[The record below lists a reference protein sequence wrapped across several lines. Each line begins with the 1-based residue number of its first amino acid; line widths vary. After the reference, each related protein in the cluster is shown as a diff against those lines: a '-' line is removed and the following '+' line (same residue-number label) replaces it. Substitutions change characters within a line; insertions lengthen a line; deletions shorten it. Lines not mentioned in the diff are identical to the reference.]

1 MEAKVW
7 LIGFIAVALL
17 FLNGCALQA
26 DMVDIQWDVDDLKAE
41 KQVTQKKLGV
51 IESYLNKTSSFSL
64 QNQADLGIRVDEMGY
79 EIQMLQGKLE
89 ENRHLLSELAR
100 QGDDQAYR
108 LTELLR
114 KMDLSEKQ
122 SGLKGMKHLKNEP
135 PKPEEGKREITILPG
150 KRITPREM
158 ETPGS
163 ARSGS
168 SNDLSG
174 GRVGGLTPTEAYNL
188 AYNDYI
194 RGNYDLAQIGFQN
207 FLNQFPSSS
216 LQASAHYWLGE
227 SYFNR
232 KEYKKAVDIFQTLL
246 QRYPRNDK
254 VPSALLKEGYAYL
267 ELGDNRKGK
276 GLLKKIIEQF
286 PFSNEAKLAKGRLAQ
301 IQ

>member
-1 MEAKVW
+1 METKVW
-7 LIGFIAVALL
+7 VTGFFVVALL
-17 FLNGCALQA
+17 FLNGCALYS
-26 DMVDIQWDVDDLKAE
+26 DMVDVRLEVDDLKEE
-41 KQVTQKKLGV
+41 KREVQKKLGV
-51 IESYLNKTSSFSL
+51 IESYFKKSSSFSL

-122 SGLKGMKHLKNEP
+122 SGLKRMNPLKNEFP
-135 PKPEEGKREITILPG
+135 RPEEEKREITILPG

-163 ARSGS
+163 TGSGS
-168 SNDLSG
+168 SDDLSG

-216 LQASAHYWLGE
+216 LQPSAHYWLGE

-232 KEYKKAVDIFQTLL
+232 KQYKEAVNIFQTLL

-301 IQ
+301 IR

>member
-7 LIGFIAVALL
+7 MTGFFVVAL
-17 FLNGCALQA
+17 FFFNGCALYS
-26 DMVDIQWDVDDLKAE
+26 DMVDVRLEVDDLKEE
-41 KQVTQKKLGV
+41 KNEVQKKLGV
-51 IESYLNKTSSFSL
+51 IESYFNKSSSFSL

-114 KMDLSEKQ
+114 KMDLPEKQ
-122 SGLKGMKHLKNEP
+122 AGFRDRDRLKNIP
-135 PKPEEGKREITILPG
+135 PRHEEDKREVTILPG

-158 ETPGS
+158 KTPD
-163 ARSGS
+163 S
-168 SNDLSG
+168 SRRDFLNDLSG

-216 LQASAHYWLGE
+216 LQPSAHYWLGE
-227 SYFNR
+227 TYFNR
-232 KEYKKAVDIFQTLL
+232 KEYKRAVEMFQTLL
-246 QRYPRNDK
+246 RRYPRNDK

-267 ELGDNRKGK
+267 ELGDKRKGK
-276 GLLKKIIEQF
+276 GKLKRIIEQF
-286 PFSNEAKLAKGRLAQ
+286 PFSNEANLAKGRLSQ